1 MILRD
6 AHLYLIPAFLLH
18 SIKDISW
25 QVQTSISNNIILSAC
40 FDLLPA
46 ARMPEKYSGGWV
58 GGIKKEMMDLV

>member
-18 SIKDISW
+18 GIKDISW
-25 QVQTSISNNIILSAC
+25 QVQTSISKNIVLSAY

-46 ARMPEKYSGGWV
+46 ARMPGKYRGGW
-58 GGIKKEMMDLV
+58 GGIKKEMMELV